1 MEKSWVSLA
10 SDLLLPIRSGQPL
23 AMLHA
28 LGSSRRLSRCLPCG
42 DTSVRVFNRTTQRE
56 INFLG
61 ELVVKRMGV
70 MTPTLDFFIS
80 AFDPYFLP
88 GRILLEHSISPS
100 VRACVCACV
109 RVRAP
114 ESFSH
119 TPHAGLDPRTLAS

>member
-28 LGSSRRLSRCLPCG
+28 LGSSWRLSRCLPCG
-42 DTSVRVFNRTTQRE
+42 DTSVRVFNRTTQCE

-61 ELVVKRMGV
+61 EVVVKHMGV

-109 RVRAP
+109 CVCVRVFLSYTACGTG
-114 ESFSH
+114 S
-119 TPHAGLDPRTLAS
+119 